1 MNGKTLNGKLKID
14 FCCYPENLPFSRFPV
29 NEEQKSGRIFDWPT
43 LKRLYSFVRPYQSR
57 FYLLVF
63 IILLS
68 ASLAPLTPL
77 LIRYT
82 IDNEIAAGDYQGLTL
97 MLMLMIGVLVLQAI
111 VQFTNTYLSGWLGQH
126 VIRDIRVQLYRK
138 ILHLRLKFFDNTPI
152 GRLVTRSISDVETL
166 ADVFSE
172 GMAAIAGDI
181 LQLILIVA
189 VMFYTDWRLSAIS
202 LSMIPLMLLSTYI
215 FKEKIK
221 DSFNEVRA
229 AVANLNSF
237 VQEHITGMSIVQIF
251 SSEKIE
257 ADKFRAINNEHR
269 KANIRSIWYYS
280 VYYPV
285 ADIIS
290 ALGVGLVVWYG
301 AREIINEEVTF
312 GTVTAFV
319 MFINLFFRPIRMLA
333 DRFNTLQMGIVSTDR
348 ILKLLDSTDYTV
360 NNGTFVPTAM
370 KGEVNF
376 NNVWFAYNNEDYV
389 LRDISFKVRAG
400 ETIAFVGATGAG
412 KSSIINLLSRFYD
425 INKGEILVD
434 GVDVHDYELG
444 ALRRNIGVVLQDVF
458 LFSDTIENNIT
469 LGDKRISREKMIEAA
484 KLVGVHDFIERLPG
498 GYSYN
503 VMERGSTLS
512 VGQRQLISF
521 VRAMVQDPKI
531 IVLDEATSSVDTE
544 TEEMIQNAIDKLM
557 KGRTAIVIAHRLST
571 IQKAN
576 KIIVVDKGRIMEQ
589 GTHEELLQHEGFY
602 ANLYRM
608 QYKEVV

>member
-1 MNGKTLNGKLKID
+1 
-14 FCCYPENLPFSRFPV
+14 
-29 NEEQKSGRIFDWPT
+29 RIFDVAI
-43 LKRLYSFVRPYQSR
+43 LRRLYAFLKPYQMR
-57 FYLLVF
+57 FYSLIG
-63 IILLS
+63 IIML
-68 ASLAPLTPL
+68 AACLAPLTPL

-82 IDNEIAAGDYQGLTL
+82 IDNVIAEGDYQRLTL
-97 MLMLMIGVLVLQAI
+97 MLILMIGVLVVQAI
-111 VQFTNTYLSGWLGQH
+111 VQFSNTYLSGWLGQY

-138 ILHLRLKFFDNTPI
+138 ILQLRLKFFDNTPI

-181 LQLILIVA
+181 LQLILIIA
-189 VMFYTDWRLSAIS
+189 VMFYTDWRLAAIS
-202 LSMIPLMLLSTYI
+202 LSTIPLMLFSTYV

-221 DSFNEVRA
+221 TSFNEVRT

-237 VQEHITGMSIVQIF
+237 VQEHITGMNIVQIF
-251 SSEKIE
+251 GSEKIE
-257 ADKFRAINNEHR
+257 EEKFRTINDEHR
-269 KANIRSIWYYS
+269 RANIRSIWYYS
-280 VYYPV
+280 IYYPV

-290 ALGVGLVVWYG
+290 AVAVGLVVWYG
-301 AREIINEEVTF
+301 ARQVISSDVTF
-312 GTVTAFV
+312 GTITAFV

-348 ILKLLDSTDYTV
+348 ILKLLDSDEFTANEGHYE
-360 NNGTFVPTAM
+360 PTTLR
-370 KGEVNF
+370 GEVSF
-376 NNVWFAYNNEDYV
+376 DQVWFAYNNEDYV
-389 LRDISFKVRAG
+389 LRDISFKVGEG
-400 ETIAFVGATGAG
+400 ETVAFVGATGAG

-425 INKGEILVD
+425 INKGHIEVD

-444 ALRRNIGVVLQDVF
+444 YLRRNIGVVLQDVF

-484 KLVGVHDFIERLPG
+484 KLVGVHEFIERLPG
-498 GYSYN
+498 GYDYN

-544 TEEMIQNAIDKLM
+544 TEEMIQNAISKLM

-576 KIIVVDKGRIMEQ
+576 NIIVVDKGRIVEQ
-589 GTHEELLQHEGFY
+589 GNHEELLQREGTY

>member
-1 MNGKTLNGKLKID
+1 MSKQ
-14 FCCYPENLPFSRFPV
+14 
-29 NEEQKSGRIFDWPT
+29 QKSTGTPAAGTPDAGRIFDVAI
-43 LKRLYSFVRPYQSR
+43 LRRLYAFVKPYQMR
-57 FYLLVF
+57 FYSLIG
-63 IILLS
+63 IIIV
-68 ASLAPLTPL
+68 AACLAPLTPL
-77 LIRYT
+77 IIRHT
-82 IDNEIAAGDYQGLTL
+82 IDNVIATGDYDQLTL
-97 MLMLMIGVLVLQAI
+97 MLALMIGVLVIQAV
-111 VQFTNTYLSGWLGQH
+111 VQFSNTYLSGWLGQYI
-126 VIRDIRVQLYRK
+126 IRDIRVQLYWK
-138 ILHLRLKFFDNTPI
+138 IIQLRLKFFDNTPI

-166 ADVFSE
+166 ADVFSD
-172 GMAAIAGDI
+172 GMAAIAGDL
-181 LQLILIVA
+181 LQLVLIIG
-189 VMFYTDWRLSAIS
+189 VMVYTDWRMALIS
-202 LSMIPLMLLSTYI
+202 LSTIPLMLFSTYV

-221 DSFNEVRA
+221 TSFNEVRT

-237 VQEHITGMSIVQIF
+237 VQEHITGMNIVQIF
-251 SSEKIE
+251 GSEKTE
-257 ADKFRAINNEHR
+257 ADKFRTINDQHR
-269 KANIRSIWYYS
+269 QANIRSIWYYS

-290 ALGVGLVVWYG
+290 AVAVGLVVWYG
-301 AREIINEEVTF
+301 ARQVVSSDVTF
-312 GTVTAFV
+312 GTITAFV

-348 ILKLLDSTDYTV
+348 ILKLLDSDE
-360 NNGTFVPTAM
+360 FTANDGHYEPATIR
-370 KGEVNF
+370 GEVTF
-376 NNVWFAYNNEDYV
+376 DTVWFAYNDEDYV
-389 LRDISFKVRAG
+389 LRDISFRVNAG
-400 ETIAFVGATGAG
+400 ETVAFVGATGAG

-425 INKGEILVD
+425 INRGTIEVD

-444 ALRRNIGVVLQDVF
+444 YLRRNIGVVLQDVF

-469 LGDKRISREKMIEAA
+469 LGDKRISREKMVEAA

-498 GYSYN
+498 GYDYN

-544 TEEMIQNAIDKLM
+544 TEEMIQDAISKLM

-576 KIIVVDKGRIMEQ
+576 NIIVVDKGRIVEQ
-589 GTHEELLQHEGFY
+589 GNHEELLHHEGAY

>member
-1 MNGKTLNGKLKID
+1 M
-14 FCCYPENLPFSRFPV
+14 
-29 NEEQKSGRIFDWPT
+29 NEEKKSGRIFDWVI
-43 LKRLYSFVRPYQSR
+43 LKRLYSFVRPYQGR
-57 FYLLVF
+57 FYLVVF
-63 IILLS
+63 LILLS
-68 ASLAPLTPL
+68 ALLAPLSPL

-82 IDNEIAAGDYQGLTL
+82 IDNKVANGDYEGLSL
-97 MLMLMIGVLVLQAI
+97 MMLVMVAVLVAQAFLQFA
-111 VQFTNTYLSGWLGQH
+111 NTYLSGWLGQH
-126 VIRDIRVQLYRK
+126 VIRDIRIQLYHK

-152 GRLVTRSISDVETL
+152 GRLVTRTVSDIETL
-166 ADVFSE
+166 ADVFTE

-189 VMFYTDWRLSAIS
+189 VMFWTDWRMAAIS
-202 LSMIPLMLLSTYI
+202 LSMIPLMLLSTYV

-221 DSFNEVRA
+221 DSFNEVRL

-251 SSEKIE
+251 GSEKIE
-257 ADKFRAINNEHR
+257 SEKFRDINDQHR
-269 KANIRSIWYYS
+269 KAHIRSIWYYS
-280 VYYPV
+280 VYFPV
-285 ADIIS
+285 ADVI
-290 ALGVGLVVWYG
+290 AAAGTGLVVWYG
-301 AREIINEEVTF
+301 ARQILQEDVTF
-312 GTVTAFV
+312 GTVTAFI

-348 ILKLLDSTDYTV
+348 ILKLLDSNEFTA
-360 NNGTFVPTAM
+360 NEGTFKPTTLR
-370 KGEVNF
+370 GEVEF
-376 NNVWFAYNNEDYV
+376 RNVWFAYNEEDFV
-389 LRDISFKVRAG
+389 LKDISFTVNEG
-400 ETIAFVGATGAG
+400 ETVAFVGATGAG

-425 INKGEILVD
+425 INKGHIFVD
-434 GVDVHDYELG
+434 GVDLHEYDLG
-444 ALRRNIGVVLQDVF
+444 ALRRNISVVLQDVF

-469 LGDKRISREKMIEAA
+469 LGDHSISREKIVEAA
-484 KLVGVHDFIERLPG
+484 KLVGVHEFIERLPG

-521 VRAMVQDPKI
+521 VRAMVHEPKI

-544 TEEMIQNAIDKLM
+544 TEGMIQDAIGKLM

-576 KIIVVDKGRIMEQ
+576 KIIVVDKGQIVEQ
-589 GTHEELLQHEGFY
+589 GTHEELLQQEGFY

-608 QYKEVV
+608 QYKEMV

>member
-1 MNGKTLNGKLKID
+1 
-14 FCCYPENLPFSRFPV
+14 V
-29 NEEQKSGRIFDWPT
+29 NADTKSTGSPSGRIFD
-43 LKRLYSFVRPYQSR
+43 LVILRRLYGFVKPYQTR
-57 FYLLVF
+57 FYLLIG
-63 IILLS
+63 IIML
-68 ASLAPLTPL
+68 AACLAPLTPL

-82 IDNEIAAGDYQGLTL
+82 IDNVIATGDGSQLTV
-97 MLMLMIGVLVLQAI
+97 MLMLMIGVLVVQAI
-111 VQFTNTYLSGWLGQH
+111 VQFSNTYLSGWLGQH

-138 ILHLRLKFFDNTPI
+138 ILQLRLKFFDNTPI

-181 LQLILIVA
+181 LQLILIIG
-189 VMFYTDWRLSAIS
+189 VMFYTDWRLAAIS
-202 LSMIPLMLLSTYI
+202 LSTIPLMLFSTYV

-221 DSFNEVRA
+221 SSFNEVRT

-237 VQEHITGMSIVQIF
+237 VQEHITGMNIVQIF
-251 SSEKIE
+251 GSEKIE
-257 ADKFRAINNEHR
+257 AEKFRVINDEHR
-269 KANIRSIWYYS
+269 QANIRSIWYYS

-290 ALGVGLVVWYG
+290 AVAVGLVVWYG
-301 AREIINEEVTF
+301 ARQIIHADVSF

-348 ILKLLDSTDYTV
+348 IIKLLDSDEFTV
-360 NNGTFVPTAM
+360 NDGTYAPATF
-370 KGEVNF
+370 KGEVEF
-376 NNVWFAYNNEDYV
+376 KHVWFAYNNEDWV
-389 LRDISFKVRAG
+389 LRDISFRVRAG
-400 ETIAFVGATGAG
+400 ETVAFVGATGAG

-425 INKGEILVD
+425 INKGHINID
-434 GVDVHDYELG
+434 GVDVHEYELG
-444 ALRRNIGVVLQDVF
+444 QLRRNIGVVLQDVF
-458 LFSDTIENNIT
+458 LFSDTIQNNIT
-469 LGDKRISREKMIEAA
+469 LGDTRISREKMIEAA
-484 KLVGVHDFIERLPG
+484 RLVGVHEFIDRLPD
-498 GYSYN
+498 GYDYN

-571 IQKAN
+571 IQKAD
-576 KIIVVDKGRIMEQ
+576 KIIVVDKGRIVEQ
-589 GTHEELLQHEGFY
+589 GKHEELLQQEGFY